1 MHILYL
7 HQYFAT
13 PRGSTGT
20 RSYEFARRWVRAG
33 HQVTVLTSQAQLT
46 PDDVALVPS
55 TGAGP
60 ERVASCDAPA
70 VLKFEIDGVN
80 VIALRVPYH
89 QKMGRAARSL
99 AFLRFMISATRRAV
113 THPGVDVI
121 YASSTPLTIAVP
133 ALAARRLRGRPF
145 VFEVRD
151 LWPDLPIAFGAL
163 RSGFL
168 RRAARSLERRAYAR
182 ARAIVALSPGAAEVI
197 RSRSPKDRRIEVIP
211 NCADVDVFT
220 PEADGGEVRRKH
232 GWDDKFVLL
241 HAGALG
247 PANGLDVVV
256 RTADGLRADAS
267 VHFVLLGE
275 GSERMR
281 LEAEVRRRGL
291 TNVEFISGVAKAA
304 VPAYFA
310 AADVALVTV
319 APLPIMQHNSANKFF
334 DALSAGRPVLLN
346 YSGWQR
352 ELLESAGAGAGC
364 DLGDEEAFAARIR
377 AMKSDRAHL
386 SEMGRR
392 ARQLA
397 IERFERDRLAE
408 QALRVVEE
416 AVR

>member
-20 RSYEFARRWVRAG
+20 RSYEFARRWVKAG

-46 PDDVALVPS
+46 PEEVALAPS
-55 TGAGP
+55 TGVGS
-60 ERVASCDAPA
+60 ERGAPA
-70 VLKFEIDGVN
+70 VLRFDIEGVK

-89 QKMGRAARSL
+89 QRMGKAARSL
-99 AFLRFMISATRRAV
+99 AFLRFMTAATRRAV

-121 YASSTPLTIAVP
+121 YASSTPLTVAVP
-133 ALAARRLRGRPF
+133 ALAARGLRGRPF

-163 RSGFL
+163 RSGLL
-168 RRAARSLERRAYAR
+168 RRAARMLERRAYAR
-182 ARAIVALSPGAAEVI
+182 ARAVVALSPGAAEVI
-197 RSRSPKDRRIEVIP
+197 RSRSPKDRRVEVIP

-220 PEADGGEVRRKH
+220 PDADGREIRRKH
-232 GWDDKFVLL
+232 GWVDKFVLL

-247 PANGLDVVV
+247 PANGLDAVV
-256 RTADGLRADAS
+256 RTADGLRGDAS

-275 GSERMR
+275 GSERLR
-281 LEAEVRRRGL
+281 LEEETRRRGL
-291 TNVEFISGVAKAA
+291 TNVEFIRGVAKAA

-310 AADVALVTV
+310 AADVALVIV

-364 DLGDEEAFAARIR
+364 DLGDEEAFAARVR
-377 AMKSDRAHL
+377 ALKSDRAQL
-386 SEMGRR
+386 AEMGRR

-397 IERFERDRLAE
+397 VEKFDRDRLAG

-416 AVR
+416 AAR